1 MGGGTWKARVHG
13 VAKSWTRLSDF
24 THFNAKGHFQDYAAS
39 PHSTPS
45 ATSLITQI
53 LTPSVNSLV

>member
-1 MGGGTWKARVHG
+1 MGEGIWKARVHG
-13 VAKSWTRLSDF
+13 VAKSRTRLNDF

-39 PHSTPS
+39 PHPTLS
-45 ATSLITQI
+45 ATSLIMQI